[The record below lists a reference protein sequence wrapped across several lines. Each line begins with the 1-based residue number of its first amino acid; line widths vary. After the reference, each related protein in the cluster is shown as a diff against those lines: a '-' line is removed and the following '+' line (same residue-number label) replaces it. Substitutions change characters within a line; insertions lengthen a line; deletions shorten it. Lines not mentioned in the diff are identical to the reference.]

1 MCRVCVFLC
10 HVSSAVKILEPNS
23 AKLAHFSMQLIRLA
37 VAVAIAA
44 SASACVAVVDSFG
57 NQSKIVDEVAAR
69 KVSDVLNQLKFHC
82 R

>member
-37 VAVAIAA
+37 VAVAA
-44 SASACVAVVDSFG
+44 SAAACVAVVDSFG
-57 NQSKIVDEVAAR
+57 NQSKIIDEVAAR
-69 KVSDVLNQLKFHC
+69 KVSDVLNQLKFDC